1 MRCDLIYPVKN
12 QVVLHDDQEEC
23 IAPVP
28 GVVFD
33 DSVCIHLDP
42 QVKKYKGPAEDPAKD
57 VHEYGVI
64 GREV

>member
-1 MRCDLIYPVKN
+1 
-12 QVVLHDDQEEC
+12 
-23 IAPVP
+23 
-28 GVVFD
+28 
-33 DSVCIHLDP
+33 VCIHLDP